1 MPTNRVCRNP
11 KIPRGL
17 SGFSLVDKAQVS
29 KTTCLHVGRR
39 RDRCDNLTLR
49 LIDTYCL
56 NCPKNQ
62 RLKLGHAAAQISKL
76 TVNHDDQMQ
85 KQRYLKF

>member
-1 MPTNRVCRNP
+1 MPTNRVCRDP

-17 SGFSLVDKAQVS
+17 SGFSLVDKALVS
-29 KTTCLHVGRR
+29 KTTCLHDGRR

-56 NCPKNQ
+56 NCSKNQ
-62 RLKLGHAAAQISKL
+62 RFKSGHGAVQISKL
-76 TVNHDDQMQ
+76 AVNHAN
-85 KQRYLKF
+85 